1 MAIGSNLK
9 VLFEGGPRGLRRH
22 PATKLGKFGIGKCS
36 SPGETVV
43 QGLPKLLI
51 KESNTPP
58 TTNAEADSAGDV
70 GALCLHH
77 DTADDTYEWF
87 MQTVWSAVGT
97 HTWVSVSDTSAVKE
111 PVG

>member
-1 MAIGSNLK
+1 MAIGSNLR
-9 VLFEGGPRGLRRH
+9 VLHEGGPRGMRRH
-22 PATKLGKFGIGKCS
+22 PATKVGKFGIGKCS

-43 QGLPKLLI
+43 LGLPKLLI
-51 KESNTPP
+51 KESDTAP

-77 DTADDTYEWF
+77 DTTDNTYEWF

-97 HTWVSVSDTSAVKE
+97 HTWASVSDTSAVLE
-111 PVG
+111 PSG